1 MSPFY
6 YFLPRGWLTQ
16 SLNILISETIEINC
30 DSTLF
35 SEDNISNERF
45 DFPRLNKFDPN
56 TFDYYTAEKFNKLL
70 QSQKYNNRSLK
81 VLHLNIRGLEAHYQ
95 DMILFLNTLNTSFD
109 VITLSECHLRKSNTY
124 LNCNRFAINGYDNFF
139 VFSNIGYGGCAIYAK
154 KRIKCHPNS

>member
-1 MSPFY
+1 M
-6 YFLPRGWLTQ
+6 
-16 SLNILISETIEINC
+16 NSETIEINC

-56 TFDYYTAEKFNKLL
+56 AFDYYTAEKFNKLL

-139 VFSNIGYGGCAIYAK
+139 CI
-154 KRIKCHPNS
+154 